1 MNFLLS
7 FKNVFKLTN
16 TAIYSTI
23 TIVKKGVFMNKKTD
37 QKLNKKMKAKR
48 KLKALII
55 PAAFLLISVIFSVI
69 VYLEATGYEAITT
82 ILLIISIICAV
93 VIYILNLNKSKI
105 CIEEIAIGFEN
116 SIGKNLKQLSL
127 PVIYLNNRGK
137 LVWEN
142 TLASNEGIS
151 EFLPEIYSEIN
162 KTSKT
167 KDNLVEIS
175 GKNYALYSKEIL
187 MDEETGKLVIF
198 VDRTNEKELSS
209 KLDDTRT
216 VIGIITI
223 DSYEEIMQG
232 LDDIDKFN
240 TAANIDKE
248 IVEWIRKYSG
258 VVTKIDKDRYIYI
271 IEKQYVRDLE
281 NNSFEILQKMNR
293 ISEEIVKIPVTI
305 SIGLSYDEES
315 LYGRYKSA
323 TTALEIAMGRGG
335 NQAVVK
341 NNKKYDVYGDAN
353 LEIEKTNRVRA
364 RTVSQA
370 LKDVIEKAE
379 DVYIMGHKNTDIDCI
394 GAAVGIAKIAKTYG
408 KDVKI
413 IVDSKYNNT
422 TKMIINK
429 LKSLEEYESVFVQK
443 DEIKPADYEN
453 DILIIV
459 DTHKASYLAAPDML
473 DSFDKVV
480 VIDHHRR
487 GPEFIQDTILTYHE
501 VYASSTCELVTELLM
516 NLEDVKLTSQEAEAI
531 FSGIIIDT
539 KNFTFKTGV
548 RTFEAAAY
556 LKKTGLDI
564 TEIKHMF
571 QNDFETYMAKVNI
584 VKEAEI
590 IDNQIALSVCTNT
603 QEKMSVIAA
612 QAADELLSITGVL
625 ASFVL
630 CEIDSVIMISGRSLG
645 DINVQLILE
654 KLGGGGHL
662 TFAGAQL
669 AGVSIQEAKERLLS
683 AIDEYFK
690 KTE

>member
-1 MNFLLS
+1 
-7 FKNVFKLTN
+7 
-16 TAIYSTI
+16 
-23 TIVKKGVFMNKKTD
+23 MNKKSE
-37 QKLNKKMKAKR
+37 QKLNKKMKIKIVI
-48 KLKALII
+48 KALMTPVI
-55 PAAFLLISVIFSVI
+55 FLLISTIFSII
-69 VYLEATGYEAITT
+69 VYLAAPGYKAITT
-82 ILLIISIICAV
+82 MLLIISVVFAV
-93 VIYILNLNKSKI
+93 VIYFLGISKSKTR
-105 CIEEIAIGFEN
+105 IEEVAIGFEN

-142 TLASNEGIS
+142 VLASNEGIS

-162 KTSKT
+162 KITKS

-175 GKNYALYSKEIL
+175 GKNYAIYSKEIL
-187 MDEETGKLVIF
+187 IAEDVGKLVIF
-198 VDRTNEKELSS
+198 IDRTTEKELAL

-240 TAANIDKE
+240 TAASIDKE

-258 VVTKIDKDRYIYI
+258 IVTKIDKDRYIYM
-271 IEKQYVRDLE
+271 IEKQHVRDLE
-281 NNSFEILQKMNR
+281 NNSFEILQKMNK

-353 LEIEKTNRVRA
+353 LEIEKTNKVRA

-429 LKSLEEYESVFVQK
+429 LKLLEEYESVFVQK
-443 DEIKPADYEN
+443 DEIKLADYEN

-473 DSFDKVV
+473 DAFDKVV

-516 NLEDVKLTSQEAEAI
+516 NLEDVKLSSQEAEAI

-603 QEKMSVIAA
+603 QENMSVIAA

>member
-1 MNFLLS
+1 
-7 FKNVFKLTN
+7 
-16 TAIYSTI
+16 
-23 TIVKKGVFMNKKTD
+23 MNKKTE

-55 PAAFLLISVIFSVI
+55 PTTFILIPIIFSII
-69 VYLEATGYEAITT
+69 VYLAAPGYEAITT
-82 ILLIISIICAV
+82 ILLIISIIYAV
-93 VIYILNLNKSKI
+93 VIYFLNINKSKTG
-105 CIEEIAIGFEN
+105 IEEIAIGFEN

-142 TLASNEGIS
+142 TLASNEGIG
-151 EFLPEIYSEIN
+151 EFLPEIHSEIN
-162 KTSKT
+162 KSLKV
-167 KDNLVEIS
+167 KDRFVDIS
-175 GKNYALYSKEIL
+175 GKNYALYSKEVL

-198 VDRTNEKELSS
+198 VDRTNEKELAS

-240 TAANIDKE
+240 TAASIDKE

-258 VVTKIDKDRYIYI
+258 IVTKIDKDRYIYM
-271 IEKQYVRDLE
+271 IEKQHVRDLE
-281 NNSFEILQKMNR
+281 NNSFEILQKMNK

-341 NNKKYDVYGDAN
+341 NNKRYDVYGDAN

-429 LKSLEEYESVFVQK
+429 LKLLEEYESVFVQK
-443 DEIKPADYEN
+443 DEIKLADYEN

-473 DSFDKVV
+473 DAFDKVV

-516 NLEDVKLTSQEAEAI
+516 NLEDVKLSSQEAEAI

-603 QEKMSVIAA
+603 QENMSVIAA